1 MKNFVYVV
9 KLKDT
14 KIKENKENI
23 KYLITNYLKDRGIRV
38 KLNDISK
45 PTQNK
50 FIDQKINSIK
60 NDAAYKD
67 SDFMPPYYIWVDENV
82 NGKKMYRRIDDLD
95 TDLGIDNIEFIKV
108 YSYRC

>member
-14 KIKENKENI
+14 KIEKSKEKI
-23 KYLITNYLKDRGIRV
+23 KYSTIDYLKDRGVSVR
-38 KLNDISK
+38 LNDISK
-45 PTQNK
+45 SMQNK
-50 FIDQKINSIK
+50 FVEQKVNSIK

-67 SDFMPPYYIWVDENV
+67 SDFMPPYYILVDENII
-82 NGKKMYRRIDDLD
+82 GQKMYRRIDDLD
-95 TDLGIDNIEFIKV
+95 TDLGIDNVEFIKV